1 MKDFRNIPTNE
12 LWSAIEENAR
22 LAQKHVYW
30 LEYLDNVRV
39 LCALIDERI
48 EVFERRMRIER
59 AMKEHRTGWSWEK
72 FGWTDDQRKGE
83 EATSGE
89 VVVLSRGGDSA

>member
-30 LEYLDNVRV
+30 LEYLDNIRV
-39 LCALIDERI
+39 LCALIDERV
-48 EVFERRMRIER
+48 EVFERRMRIEG

-72 FGWTDDQRKGE
+72 VGFAEGQSENGK
-83 EATSGE
+83 ATSEE
-89 VVVLSRGGDSA
+89 VVVLSGGGDSV

>member
-1 MKDFRNIPTNE
+1 MKDFRNIPTNA

-48 EVFERRMRIER
+48 EVFERRMRLER

-72 FGWTDDQRKGE
+72 VGWTDDQPRKE
-83 EATSGE
+83 EAMARE
-89 VVVLSRGGDSA
+89 VVVLRGGGDSV

>member
-30 LEYLDNVRV
+30 LEYLDNIRV
-39 LCALIDERI
+39 LCALIDERV
-48 EVFERRMRIER
+48 EVFERKRRTER

-72 FGWTDDQRKGE
+72 FGWTDDQPKRE
-83 EATSGE
+83 EATAGE
-89 VVVLSRGGDSA
+89 VVVLSGGGDNV